1 MYVMPGN
8 HEPVTCSLLLLPV
21 GREATSLLPVFLLP
35 AGQQLLHLL
44 QLCLERLGL
53 AAHDVELAL

>member
-1 MYVMPGN
+1 MYVMPGS
-8 HEPVTCSLLLLPV
+8 HE
-21 GREATSLLPVFLLP
+21 LPVFLLP
-35 AGQQLLHLL
+35 AGEQLLHLL

>member
-1 MYVMPGN
+1 MF
-8 HEPVTCSLLLLPV
+8 LLPAS
-21 GREATSLLPVFLLP
+21 REATSLLPVFLLP